1 MPPADK
7 PMIQAIVTDIEGT
20 TSALSFVTE
29 GLYPYA
35 RAHLP
40 AFVRER
46 SADPEVRRALDE
58 VGRLAG
64 RVLSIEEAIAQLL
77 AWMDEDRKITP
88 LKTLQGLV
96 WERGY
101 ASGALTS
108 HLYPDVA
115 PQLKAWKASGI
126 RLYVYSSGSILAQRL
141 IFGHTPD
148 GDLTPLFD
156 GFFDTT
162 TGAKTD
168 PASYRAIAAALELP
182 PHAIAFLS
190 DTRRELDAARATGLR
205 TVWLVREGPVD
216 HGVAHRKTRDFRAAD
231 AAMRQ

>member
-1 MPPADK
+1 
-7 PMIQAIVTDIEGT
+7 MIQAIVTDIEGT

-40 AFVRER
+40 GFVRER
-46 SADPEVRRALDE
+46 AADPAVRQALAEINRHAGRALS
-58 VGRLAG
+58 L
-64 RVLSIEEAIAQLL
+64 EEAIAQLL

-96 WERGY
+96 WQRGY
-101 ASGALTS
+101 ASGALAS

-115 PQLKAWKASGI
+115 PQLKAWKARGL

-141 IFGHTPD
+141 IFGHSPC

-156 GFFDTT
+156 GFFDTA

-168 PASYRAIAAALELP
+168 PASYRAIAAALALP
-182 PHAIAFLS
+182 PHAILFLS
-190 DTRRELDAARATGLR
+190 DNRRELDAARAAGLR
-205 TVWLVREGPVD
+205 TVWLVRRRMAE
-216 HGVAHRKTRDFRAAD
+216 HGVGHRQARDFYAVGAA
-231 AAMRQ
+231 ARP